1 MWMNDIRNKVVS
13 RKTNFYINM
22 TGISLILLQLI
33 KLCKYQL
40 FEGFTTATYL
50 MYSVPADFVVLS
62 LYFMLMMSLSIGEPD
77 DEKWFSRRHLLLIP
91 VVIISIVMWTNEW
104 HHLFYLHTDDDIWHR
119 GFFYY
124 VYYVLVII
132 MIAMT
137 LITMYRKCS
146 VWPGKHYFWI
156 PIAICSVFWAG
167 IILVMTLFHTIYMW
181 YDFFEAVI
189 IFATESCIAI
199 GMIPTCSGY
208 GTLFD
213 RCSMAMEI
221 RDRSDITVHKT
232 SSKLKEQDENTL
244 LHSLDIRG
252 GSVVWNEDI
261 SKINEL
267 YESISETLRSLSESR
282 NIILAEKEM
291 EKKEE
296 EYSLKTA
303 IYDDISKSVNRKI
316 EIIRQEIDTGK
327 DLRKI
332 MICGVYIKRKANLM
346 LVSADKGVLPMGELF
361 LSIKDTLAYLDDD
374 IEKNVVMLSKDIE
387 TKTYPASD
395 IMKLFD
401 RYDRFISERYRDL
414 QKIDITIDEDKGPML
429 IMNIKTKG
437 KEKRYVI
444 Y

>member
-1 MWMNDIRNKVVS
+1 
-13 RKTNFYINM
+13 
-22 TGISLILLQLI
+22 
-33 KLCKYQL
+33 
-40 FEGFTTATYL
+40 
-50 MYSVPADFVVLS
+50 
-62 LYFMLMMSLSIGEPD
+62 
-77 DEKWFSRRHLLLIP
+77 
-91 VVIISIVMWTNEW
+91 
-104 HHLFYLHTDDDIWHR
+104 
-119 GFFYY
+119 
-124 VYYVLVII
+124 
-132 MIAMT
+132 
-137 LITMYRKCS
+137 
-146 VWPGKHYFWI
+146 
-156 PIAICSVFWAG
+156 
-167 IILVMTLFHTIYMW
+167 
-181 YDFFEAVI
+181 
-189 IFATESCIAI
+189 
-199 GMIPTCSGY
+199 
-208 GTLFD
+208 
-213 RCSMAMEI
+213 
-221 RDRSDITVHKT
+221 
-232 SSKLKEQDENTL
+232 
-244 LHSLDIRG
+244 
-252 GSVVWNEDI
+252 
-261 SKINEL
+261 
-267 YESISETLRSLSESR
+267 
-282 NIILAEKEM
+282 M

-374 IEKNVVMLSKDIE
+374 IEKNVVMISKDIE